1 MVFGRITELKSASK
15 LLVIDKIIISKA
27 AIMGPMY
34 GIRFNN
40 EHKNA
45 IMKEADHAKVLH
57 STIVKIDLI
66 LKDYV
71 KFE

>member
-45 IMKEADHAKVLH
+45 IMKAFLIPKAK
-57 STIVKIDLI
+57 STML
-66 LKDYV
+66 
-71 KFE
+71 